1 VHRNANR
8 VSFWIADAG
17 LPAEGLLG
25 AARLARSLRSGP
37 AAVATLGV
45 QLGREAKL
53 SNPSFL
59 CRGFE
64 FIPVF
69 GRHRFA

>member
-37 AAVATLGV
+37 PSLRSGV
-45 QLGREAKL
+45 QLGLEAKL